1 MSDMKLRV
9 LQDVYKNNSG
19 ERVYAGYVLQFNL
32 VTVNKNVWEDVPV
45 VLRNIDE
52 PEPNIDTDPVRWAG
66 MKLSKILFWR

>member
-19 ERVYAGYVLQFNL
+19 ERVYAGYVLQFNRDG
-32 VTVNKNVWEDVPV
+32 VKNVWENVPV